1 MTDTDRTSAEE
12 PSHTADLNFRSDNV
26 ATASP
31 EILQALMKAN
41 QGPAASYGE
50 DEYSALLNRRFSALF
65 EREVTVFPVS
75 TGTAANALA
84 LASCARPWGAI
95 YCHEDAHIHT
105 AEGGATE
112 AFTGGAKLIALPGE
126 QFRLSPARLQE
137 ALAQAQRG
145 VRNRPQP
152 DAVSITQASEYGT
165 VYPLADIAGIGDIAR
180 RENLLFHMDGARFAN
195 AVATLRCSLA
205 EMTWRAGVDI
215 LSFGATKNGAMAAEA
230 IVVFEPTLVEPL
242 SYRLRRAGQTW
253 SKMRYAA
260 AQLIAYVE
268 DDLFLRNATHA
279 NTLASRLADGLSR
292 LPRVGLL
299 APVEANLVF
308 AALPEPAIDVLVA
321 AGARFA
327 RRKDGIVRLV
337 TRFDGREADVDRFVA
352 LARKALA
359 PDGAAPESRAPS
371 G

>member
-1 MTDTDRTSAEE
+1 MTDIASIAED
-12 PSHTADLNFRSDNV
+12 PSRTADLNFRSDNV
-26 ATASP
+26 ATVSS
-31 EILQALMKAN
+31 EILQALVNAN
-41 QGPAASYGE
+41 KGPAASYGD
-50 DEYSALLNRRFSALF
+50 DEYSALLNDRFSALF
-65 EREVTVFPVS
+65 EKDVTVFPVS

-95 YCHEDAHIHT
+95 YCHEEAHIHT

-112 AFTGGAKLIALPGE
+112 AFTGGAKLIAIPGA
-126 QFRLSPARLQE
+126 QFRLSPTILRDTVAH
-137 ALAQAQRG
+137 AQRG

-165 VYPLADIAGIGDIAR
+165 VYSLTDIAAIGEIAR
-180 RENLLFHMDGARFAN
+180 REKIVFHMDGARFAN
-195 AVATLRCSLA
+195 ALATLRCSLA

-215 LSFGATKNGAMAAEA
+215 LSFGATKNGAMGAEA
-230 IVVFEPTLVEPL
+230 IVVFDQTLAEPL

-268 DDLFLRNATHA
+268 DDLFLRNARRA
-279 NTLASRLADGLSR
+279 NNLASRLADKLSR
-292 LPRVGLL
+292 LPKVSLL

-308 AALPEPAIDVLVA
+308 AALPDATIDVLVT

-327 RRKDGIVRLV
+327 RRKGGIIRLV
-337 TRFDGREADVDRFVA
+337 TRFDGHEADVDRFIA
-352 LARKALA
+352 LARKALSSR
-359 PDGAAPESRAPS
+359 GAEPEPRES
-371 G
+371 GG